1 MAHPVSTLHKI
12 RFHINS
18 AEEIRSSSVCCVYQP
33 DLYNKAAQILD
44 GGPLDLRMGAIDKYK
59 CNTCYRLQ
67 ECPGHPGHIE
77 LAVPVLNV
85 HFTDKIRDI
94 LDVLCIQCCQIK
106 CSSKELDRAKG
117 LKDIKTICKA
127 RVKCPHSNCGQFCPV
142 VSLSGP
148 YFYVIKTV
156 YKSNGKAEKNNKTLL
171 PASRIYEI
179 FSEISE
185 MDLKKL
191 HITYH
196 PKDLLFTA
204 LPVLP
209 NTERPTFDK
218 FESGPQRSVDKLT
231 FRLREII
238 LQNNKMAH
246 LLEQEKGLHTN
257 KKKPFNSQALQQQE
271 FLLQD
276 EVTLFFTKSH
286 VAQSH
291 SLKKTVSSSYA
302 RGGIDEGKPL
312 QSRLQGKN
320 GQLRGNLMGKRVNF
334 SARTVITGDPNVDLN
349 EVGIPQEI
357 ATTLTIRERVWNGN
371 IIEMQNLVRSGPS
384 QIIGAKSVTR
394 YQDGTPQV
402 FDLRFRKF
410 PLELQYGDFVDR
422 HIQNGDLLVFN
433 RQPTLHRMS
442 LMAMKAIIMKG
453 KTFRMSVAATKP
465 FNADFD
471 GDEMNIHASQNVES
485 KAELQGKEI

>member
-1 MAHPVSTLHKI
+1 MSHPVATLQKI
-12 RFHINS
+12 RFHIHS
-18 AEEIRSSSVCCVYQP
+18 ADEIRISSVCHVYQP
-33 DLYNKAAQILD
+33 DLYNKASQILD
-44 GGPLDLRMGAIDKYK
+44 GGPLDLRMGAIDKYRCK
-59 CNTCYRLQ
+59 TCNRLQ

-77 LAVPVLNV
+77 LTVPVLNV
-85 HFTDKIRDI
+85 HFNDKVRDI

-106 CSSKELDRAKG
+106 CSRNELDRARG

-142 VSLSGP
+142 VSLSGA

-156 YKSNGKAEKNNKTLL
+156 YKSNGKAEKNHKTLL

-179 FSEISE
+179 FNEISE
-185 MDLKKL
+185 MDLKNL
-191 HITYH
+191 HLSYH

-209 NTERPTFDK
+209 NPERPTFDK

-238 LQNNKMAH
+238 IQNNKMGL

-257 KKKPFNSQALQQQE
+257 KKKPHNSQAVQQQE
-271 FLLQD
+271 YLLQD

-357 ATTLTIRERVWNGN
+357 AMILTIRERVWNGN
-371 IIEMQNLVRSGPS
+371 IIQMQQLVHSGADYML
-384 QIIGAKSVTR
+384 GAKSVTR
-394 YQDGTPQV
+394 YDDNGKQQI

-453 KTFRMSVAATKP
+453 KTFRMSVC
-465 FNADFD
+465 
-471 GDEMNIHASQNVES
+471 GNIF
-485 KAELQGKEI
+485 